1 MKKLFLSIVLA
12 FVLTACSGNS
22 SQQQSTTTV
31 KKTTTEEGIVKEIKQ
46 EDAEVNNKKTI
57 KGSNVGAKKETKIG
71 TSTLLDVKNDY
82 NISTESG
89 PLKIDILETQFVRYN
104 LNNTGKNVLN
114 TQEDDVTVVYI
125 ISRIENTS
133 ENTISIFPDQGK
145 LVIPNTKEQSSASVF
160 LVPGELGGEYIG
172 QVIKEGDAGFVIKS
186 SPEEVDSIKYVI
198 GGYYDKTSGDAGEDI
213 TIEIP
218 MK

>member
-12 FVLTACSGNS
+12 FVLTACSGANS
-22 SQQQSTTTV
+22 QQSTTAKT
-31 KKTTTEEGIVKEIKQ
+31 TTTEEGIVKEIKQ
-46 EDAEVNNKKTI
+46 EDTETNNKKTI
-57 KGSNVGAKKETKIG
+57 SGSKIGAKKETKIG

-82 NISTESG
+82 TISTESG

-104 LNNTGKNVLN
+104 LNNTGKNILN
-114 TQEDDVTVVYI
+114 TQEDNVTVVYI

-145 LVIPNTKEQSSASVF
+145 LVIPNTKEQASASVF